1 MSFLLRPKLLLKS
14 AACVVL
20 LQLFFVQ
27 ASLAQSQTV
36 SGKVTAGGTA
46 EGVPGVTIVLK
57 GTSQGATTDINGEYR
72 INVPDGNAVL
82 VFSSIGYTTQEVTVG
97 AQSTINIDLAEA
109 LTSLDEIVVVGY
121 GTMKKADVTGAVAS
135 VGEKS
140 LREMPAVVNPG
151 QLLQGRVSGVDVT
164 NAGNKPG
171 DGVAIQVRGRR
182 SVNAGNDPLFVI
194 DGIPV
199 TADAMNS
206 INPSDIVSMD
216 VLKDA
221 SSTAIYGSRGANGV
235 IIVTTK
241 RGTPGKV
248 RVNYNSSFGIQTMMK
263 RPNLMNGEE
272 MAEYKRES
280 RRAIGQYNDADPV
293 AADKALFTATELESI
308 ALGRSTDWYGMFVE
322 QGYVNNQN
330 LSINGGTE
338 STRFNVSLG
347 LFDNKG
353 LEPNQKFTRYNTRIN
368 LDQKIGKALTF
379 GISSLATYSLSNA
392 LDVDPLYSTATG
404 SDYGAFSENP
414 LGVPYDANGN
424 LIFRASPGDGN
435 RTNPLFDIDPKNV
448 INRRKQLRLFNSA
461 YAEVN
466 IAKGLKFRMNYGP
479 DMLFGQLGNFRASN
493 TQAAAGGVN
502 IANTENSFTFSSTWE
517 NILTYNRTF
526 AEKHRFDF
534 TGLYSRQTRTAEV
547 FGSEGRGLP
556 LDSFEYYNLGAA
568 STNLVISSNY
578 SKWSI
583 ASYMARFNYVFDDRF
598 LVTLTGRA
606 DGSSKFVEV
615 NKFGYFPS
623 LALGWNIIN
632 EDWFAGSTTF
642 TNLRLRASY
651 GATGNEGIPPYG
663 TNGLLLR
670 TGYLYG
676 DTPAFG
682 YVPQTV
688 ANPAIKWETTRTAN
702 FGIDYELFSGR
713 ISGALEVYQSNTT
726 DLLLPRLLPNT
737 TGFNSILTN
746 VGATRNTGIEF
757 IISTLNKVAVA
768 PGGFTWNTDFN
779 ISHNKEQIVELSQGK
794 VDDVGNLRFIGQ
806 PLTVF
811 YDFERIGI
819 WQTGEEQA
827 AAQGN
832 SGVGYIKVKDQN
844 GDGIISPNDDRKVL
858 GSTVPIFTAG
868 MTNRFTYKG
877 FDLSIVMY
885 ARVGQMLQDIT
896 YGANRFNS
904 GRVNQ
909 FKLDYW
915 TPNNPTNYIPR
926 PNVSLDNTYFGTTLQ
941 YFDASFLK
949 VRNINLGYNL
959 PKAWVN
965 AMRMESLNVYLSVQ
979 NPVFISSYVQKYNG
993 VDPELPTRSAPVA
1006 RTFMLGLNVNF

>member
-1 MSFLLRPKLLLKS
+1 MIFLRTKLLVKY
-14 AACVVL
+14 ATYVVL
-20 LQLFFVQ
+20 LQLIFVQ
-27 ASLAQSQTV
+27 VSFADLQQASTI

-57 GTSQGATTDINGEYR
+57 GTTQGTTTDANGDYR
-72 INVPDGNAVL
+72 IETPDGAAVL
-82 VFSSIGYTTQEVTVG
+82 VFSSIGYTTQEIAVG
-97 AQSTINIDLAEA
+97 NQTTINVNLAEA
-109 LTSLDEIVVVGY
+109 LTSLEEIVVVGY
-121 GTMKKADVTGAVAS
+121 GTQKKSDVTGAVAS
-135 VGEKS
+135 ISEKS

-164 NAGNKPG
+164 NAGNRPG

-199 TADAMNS
+199 TADALNS

-248 RVNYNSSFGIQTMMK
+248 RVNYNSSYGIQKIMK
-263 RPNLMNGEE
+263 YPDLMNGEQF
-272 MAEYKRES
+272 AEYKRES
-280 RRAIGQYNDADPV
+280 RRALNQYNDADPV

-308 ALGRSTDWYGMFVE
+308 SSGRSTDWYGMFVE
-322 QGYVNNQN
+322 DGYVNNQN
-330 LSINGGTE
+330 LSISGGTE
-338 STRFNVSLG
+338 STKYNVSLG
-347 LFDNKG
+347 VFDNKG
-353 LEPNQKFTRYNTRIN
+353 LVPNQKFTRYNTRIN
-368 LDQKIGKALTF
+368 LDQKIGKNVTF

-392 LDVDPLYSTATG
+392 LDIDPLAGAG

-414 LGVPYDANGN
+414 LGIPYDANGN
-424 LIFRASPGDGN
+424 LSFRNTPGDGN
-435 RTNPLFDIDPKNV
+435 RTNPLFDIDPNNV
-448 INRRKQLRLFNSA
+448 INRRKSLRLFNSA
-461 YAEVN
+461 YGEVN

-479 DMLFGQLGNFRASN
+479 DMLFGQLGNFRGSN
-493 TQAAAGGVN
+493 SQLAAGGIS
-502 IANTENSFTFSSTWE
+502 IASSENSFTFSSTWE
-517 NILTYNRTF
+517 NIVTYNTTF

-534 TGLYSRQTRTAEV
+534 TGLYSRQSRTAEI
-547 FGSEGRGLP
+547 FGSEVRGLP
-556 LDSFEYYNLGAA
+556 VDAFEYYNMGAA
-568 STNLVISSNY
+568 SNLQSITSSY

-598 LVTLTGRA
+598 LLTLTGRA
-606 DGSSKFVEV
+606 DGSSKFAEG
-615 NKFGYFPS
+615 NKWGYFPS
-623 LALGWNIIN
+623 VALGWNIIN
-632 EDWFAGSTTF
+632 EDFLANSTTF
-642 TNLRLRASY
+642 TNLRIRASY
-651 GATGNEGIPPYG
+651 GATGNEGILPYQ
-663 TNGLLLR
+663 TRGLLTR
-670 TGYLYG
+670 TGYLFG

-682 YVPQTV
+682 YVPGSI
-688 ANPAIKWETTRTAN
+688 ANPTMKWETTTTAN
-702 FGIDYELFSGR
+702 FGIDYELFAGR

-726 DLLLPRLLPNT
+726 DLLLPRLLPNS
-737 TGFNSILTN
+737 TGFTEILTN

-779 ISHNKEQIVELSQGK
+779 ISHNTEQIIELSQGK
-794 VDDVGNLRFIGQ
+794 VDDVGNRRFIGQ

-819 WQTGEEQA
+819 WQTGEEVA
-827 AAQGN
+827 ATQGN

-844 GDGIISPNDDRKVL
+844 EDGIISPNDDRKVL
-858 GSTVPIFTAG
+858 GSTVPAFTGG

-877 FDLSIVMY
+877 FDLSIVAY
-885 ARVGQMLQDIT
+885 ARVGQMLEDLS

-909 FKLDYW
+909 FNLDYW
-915 TPNNPTNYIPR
+915 TPSNPTNYIPR
-926 PNVSLDNTYFGTTLQ
+926 PNVSLDNTYFGTTLR
-941 YFDASFLK
+941 YFDASFVK
-949 VRNINLGYNL
+949 IRNINLGYNL
-959 PKAWVN
+959 PKAWVDS
-965 AMRMESLNVYLSVQ
+965 MRMESFNVYLSVQ

-993 VDPELPTRSAPVA
+993 VDPEFPTRSAPVA
-1006 RTFMLGLNVNF
+1006 RTFMLGVNINF